1 MRVNAR
7 FDSEAEK
14 QLQFLTQATG
24 MGVSDVLRASVEHY
38 YRAVRARSGTLQH
51 LSALVGSGDSGQ
63 SNVSTDYKRMLGD
76 SLSGKH
82 GIRHG
87 NSYPAMPA
95 SGSNQVHEPAAE
107 YNHSSQND
115 KPAKTT

>member
-14 QLQFLTQATG
+14 QLQFLAQVTG

-51 LSALVGSGDSGQ
+51 LSAFVGSGDSGQ
-63 SNVSTDYKRMLGD
+63 RNVSTDYKRILGD
-76 SLSGKH
+76 SLSSKH
-82 GIRHG
+82 GIGHG
-87 NSYPAMPA
+87 NRYTTMP
-95 SGSNQVHEPAAE
+95 SPSTSQVHEPTAP
-107 YNHSSQND
+107 YNHQND
-115 KPAKTT
+115 KPTKTS

>member
-14 QLQFLTQATG
+14 QLQFLAQATG

-63 SNVSTDYKRMLGD
+63 RNVSTDYKRMLGD
-76 SLSGKH
+76 SLSSKH

-87 NSYPAMPA
+87 NSYPAMPTPGT
-95 SGSNQVHEPAAE
+95 SQVHEPAVQ
-107 YNHSSQND
+107 YGSQDD
-115 KPAKTT
+115 KSTKTT